1 MKISNLRIILNVLPL
16 TLALSASVTHAET
29 INIGSMLKDGLKKA
43 LQKNPDSSANTEAG
57 SIASYPMPGSYDA
70 TDRNFERSLTIHPDG
85 KFELEAMEK
94 GKPGNLRSGSG
105 SGQLVFNG
113 VQWGYAEGTCA
124 MTLTATS
131 PGLQVHL
138 QSCAGLFGD
147 VPFDGRYQLKEKKTT
162 SVQASPAAGKNKQ
175 LSAQLNCQKLNFS
188 DNGIANLLGKAT
200 RLPQNEIWNHE
211 IVVPSGYTFGDIP
224 IQSVNLSESDGGYLA
239 LFVDGDSAAIKSAIR
254 NVRIKGDTTMVMLK
268 KVGDAYGYAFPG
280 KRNGQLYVFCRGKT
294 TEYD

>member
-1 MKISNLRIILNVLPL
+1 MKISNLKIILKALSL

-29 INIGSMLKDGLKKA
+29 INIGSMLKDGIKKA
-43 LQKNPDSSANTEAG
+43 LQKNPDSSANAG
-57 SIASYPMPGSYDA
+57 AGNIASYPMPGSYDA
-70 TDRNFERSLTIHPDG
+70 TDRDFERSLTIHPDG

-113 VQWGYAEGTCA
+113 SQWRYAEGTCT
-124 MTLTATS
+124 MTLSATS

-162 SVQASPAAGKNKQ
+162 SVQANSGVSKNKQ
-175 LSAQLNCQKLNFS
+175 LSAQLNCQNLDFS
-188 DNGIANLLGKAT
+188 ETGIANLLGKAT
-200 RLPQNEIWNHE
+200 KLPQNEIWEHE
-211 IVVPSGYTFGDIP
+211 IVVPGGYTFGDIP
-224 IQSVNLSESDGGYLA
+224 IQSVNLSEVNGGFLA
-239 LFVDGDSAAIKSAIR
+239 LFVDGDSTAIKSAIKK
-254 NVRIKGDTTMVMLK
+254 VRIKGDTTTVGLH
-268 KVGDAYGYAFPG
+268 KVGEANGFAFPG
-280 KRNGQLYVFCRGKT
+280 KRSGQLYVFCRRQM